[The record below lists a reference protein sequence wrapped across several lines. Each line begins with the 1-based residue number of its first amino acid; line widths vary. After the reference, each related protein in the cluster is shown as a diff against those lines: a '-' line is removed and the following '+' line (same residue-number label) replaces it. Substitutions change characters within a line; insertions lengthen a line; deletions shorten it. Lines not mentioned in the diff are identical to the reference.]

1 VRGGCLVT
9 HAGVLAAIDP
19 DSSWERFLVALHS
32 DADDIQDGTTK
43 EGIHIGVMAG
53 TLDLVQRCYAGTFV
67 RDGVLYF
74 DPRLLARLDG
84 LTFSG
89 QFRHTPIQMTLTSDR
104 LTLAVH
110 PEGASRPIKVAI
122 PRRRP

>member
-1 VRGGCLVT
+1 V
-9 HAGVLAAIDP
+9 
-19 DSSWERFLVALHS
+19 VALRS

-43 EGIHIGVMAG
+43 EGIHVGVMSG

-74 DPRLLARLDG
+74 DPRLPGQLDG
-84 LTFSG
+84 LSFPM
-89 QFRHTPIQMTLTSDR
+89 QFRETSIQVMLTGDR

-110 PEGASRPIKVAI
+110 PEGVSRPVRVGACGDVRELS
-122 PRRRP
+122 PGEQTVFELSRDPAAAGPAGR